1 MDGFRFD
8 LKVDARGYAWWYLD
22 AMSADMR
29 HAIVIIA
36 FVGSVFSPYYKL
48 SGRHRPFDHCAMNV
62 VLYSGFDSR
71 WAMTER
77 GEGSV
82 DFGARAC
89 RIGPS
94 RAAWNGRELI
104 FSIDERACPAP
115 VPVRGEVRAT
125 LPHVLTT
132 EYQIDHRGGH
142 WWRPIAP
149 SCQVDVDL
157 KSPNLKWSG
166 HGYLDANR
174 GDEPLEDGFEYWDW
188 RRSPTPDGGAA
199 IAYNVTTADGRKRD
213 LALRIEA
220 DGIATHQEIEPVVN
234 VHPTLLWRMPRRTTA
249 AARPRVLATL
259 EDTPFYSRS
268 ILELPVDGAPTRAV
282 HETLSAP
289 RLRAGWVTHLLPYR
303 MPRRP

>member
-1 MDGFRFD
+1 MSDDG
-8 LKVDARGYAWWYLD
+8 
-22 AMSADMR
+22 R

-48 SGRHRPFDHCAMNV
+48 SGRGRPFDHCAMNV
-62 VLYSGFDSR
+62 VLYSGLDSR

-94 RAAWNGRELI
+94 KASWNGRELI
-104 FSIDERACPAP
+104 FSIDERACPIPFP
-115 VPVRGEVRAT
+115 VQGEVRAA
-125 LPHVLTT
+125 LPHVLGT

-142 WWRPIAP
+142 WWRPVSP
-149 SCQVDVDL
+149 SCQVEVDL
-157 KSPNLKWSG
+157 KSPDLKWSG
-166 HGYLDANR
+166 QGYLDANH

-188 RRSPTPDGGAA
+188 RRSPTPDGGSA

-213 LALRIEA
+213 LALRISA
-220 DGIATHQEIEPVVN
+220 DGVAGHQPVEPETS

-249 AARPRVLATL
+249 TARPRVLATL

-268 ILELPVDGAPTRAV
+268 ILQLPIDGAPARAV